1 MDMPS
6 QDQRSSP
13 LHERARTVVAAAGRL
28 GLTLAIHTTG
38 QTTRTAE
45 EAAAVHG
52 VAVGQIVKSLIFEGA
67 VTGKPYLFL
76 VSGQNRVNETGITA
90 ILGEGLKRPN
100 AARVREL
107 TGFAIGG
114 IPPFGHATAM
124 ATYID
129 QDLLTFDVVWAAAGT
144 PFDNFPIAPQDLV
157 QALDAPVISV
167 A

>member
-1 MDMPS
+1 MDVPS
-6 QDQRSSP
+6 QNPPSP
-13 LHERARTVVAAAGRL
+13 VLHERAAIVRDAAERL
-28 GLTLAIHTTG
+28 GLTLDIHVTT

-45 EAAAVHG
+45 EAAVVHG

-67 VTGKPYLFL
+67 ETGRPYLFL
-76 VSGQNRVNETGITA
+76 VSGQNRVNETGVTA

-114 IPPFGHATAM
+114 IPPFGHATDM

-129 QDLLTFDVVWAAAGT
+129 QDLMAFDIVWAAAGT
-144 PFDNFPIAPQDLV
+144 PFANFPIAPNDLV
-157 QALDAPVISV
+157 QALKAPLIAVT
-167 A
+167 

>member
-1 MDMPS
+1 MDRPS
-6 QDQRSSP
+6 EDKASAP
-13 LHERARTVVAAAGRL
+13 LHERAAIVRDAAERL
-28 GLTLAIHTTG
+28 GLTLDIHVTT

-45 EAAAVHG
+45 EAAVVHG

-67 VTGKPYLFL
+67 ETGRPYLFL
-76 VSGQNRVNETGITA
+76 VSGQNRVNESGVTA

-129 QDLLTFDVVWAAAGT
+129 QDLMTFDVVWAAAGT
-144 PFDNFPIAPQDLV
+144 PFANFPIAPQDLV
-157 QALDAPVISV
+157 KALKAPLIAVT
-167 A
+167 